1 MRSAKLK
8 RVTSTSGNSGMSTSI
23 QKISHYDASMKF
35 LLAPAVLSLAFT
47 GTFSIAQTSPKT
59 PEPPIA
65 NSGMNGE
72 MLYEILVGELNIQQG
87 QPLVGFSLL
96 LDAAR
101 KSNDSPLFAR
111 AVEIALKERSG
122 DGALMAVRSWSQAL
136 PKDRLANLNL
146 LQILIALNKT
156 NETLDP
162 LKKEI
167 AFSPVSER
175 NAAIRLVPRY
185 YARVTDSKAAVE
197 VVQKALDSYTANAET
212 ASSAWSAIGRMQ
224 MLNANLSGALQSVQK
239 SMATNVKADISAPF
253 LALELLGRGVKDAE
267 ALVTQAIANQ
277 DKPDYPMAY
286 VRVLIEAKRFQ
297 QAAEQAQSVTQRFPT
312 HAESWLLL
320 GSLQFEQGQDKQA
333 DASLQTYIAMA
344 NKAPNENTQRGI
356 IQAQSRRASILA
368 KQGKL
373 KEARL
378 LIAQLPAAN
387 DEDIRSR
394 LMAELQLLREY
405 RQWQAAFDLL
415 AQHAGNDLDLLYE
428 QAMMAEKLNQ
438 IEEMEKILR
447 SVISKDPTYFN
458 AYNALGFSL
467 ADRNVRLKEAKELI
481 VKALNLAPG
490 DPFITDSLGWVE
502 FRLGNTSQALALL
515 ERAFKDRADAEI
527 AAHLGEVLWQLK
539 RESDAIAVWRQG
551 LEIAPTNET
560 LQQTLQRFKPSL

>member
-1 MRSAKLK
+1 
-8 RVTSTSGNSGMSTSI
+8 
-23 QKISHYDASMKF
+23 MKF
-35 LLAPAVLSLAFT
+35 LLAPAVLSLALT
-47 GTFSIAQTSPKT
+47 GTLSIAQTSPKT
-59 PEPPIA
+59 PELPVA

-122 DGALMAVRSWSQAL
+122 DGALMAARSWSQAL

-167 AFSPVSER
+167 TFSPVSER

-197 VVQKALDSYTANAET
+197 VVQKALDSYTSNAET
-212 ASSAWSAIGRMQ
+212 ASAAWSAIGRMQ

-267 ALVTQAIANQ
+267 AFVTQALVTQ
-277 DKPDYPMAY
+277 DKPDFPMAY

-297 QAAEQAQSVTQRFPT
+297 LAAEQALSVTQRFPT
-312 HAESWLLL
+312 HAEAWLLL
-320 GSLQFEQGQDKQA
+320 GSLQFEQGLDKQA
-333 DASLQTYIAMA
+333 DASLQTYIGMA
-344 NKAPNENTQRGI
+344 NKVPNENTQRGI

-378 LIAQLPAAN
+378 LITQLPAKN
-387 DEDIRSR
+387 EEDMRSR

-415 AQHAGNDLDLLYE
+415 VQHAGDDLDLLYE

-481 VKALNLAPG
+481 VKALTLAPG

-539 RESDAIAVWRQG
+539 RESDAIAIWRQG
-551 LEIAPTNET
+551 IEIAPTNET

>member
-1 MRSAKLK
+1 
-8 RVTSTSGNSGMSTSI
+8 
-23 QKISHYDASMKF
+23 MKF

-47 GTFSIAQTSPKT
+47 GAPSIAQTSPET
-59 PEPPIA
+59 PEAPIA

-101 KSNDSPLFAR
+101 KSNDAQLFAR

-122 DGALMAVRSWSQAL
+122 DGALMAARSWSQAL
-136 PKDRLANLNL
+136 PQDRLANLNL

-156 NETLDP
+156 SETLDP

-167 AFSPVSER
+167 AFSPASER
-175 NAAIRLVPRY
+175 NAAIRVVPRY
-185 YARVTDSKAAVE
+185 YARITDTAAAAE
-197 VVQKALDSYTANAET
+197 VIQKALDSYTTNSVT
-212 ASSAWSAIGRMQ
+212 ASAAWSAIGRMQ
-224 MLNANLSGALQSVQK
+224 MLSANLNGALLSVQK
-239 SMATNVKADISAPF
+239 SMATNLKTDVSAPF

-267 ALVTQAIANQ
+267 VLVTQALAQQ

-286 VRVLIEAKRFQ
+286 VRVLIEAKRYPE
-297 QAAEQAQSVTQRFPT
+297 AAEQAQSITQRFPT
-312 HAESWLLL
+312 HAEAWLLL
-320 GSLQFEQGQDKQA
+320 GSLQFEQGFDKQA
-333 DASLQTYIAMA
+333 DASLQTYIGMA
-344 NKAPNENTQRGI
+344 QKAPSENTQRGI
-356 IQAQSRRASILA
+356 IQAQSRRAAILA

-378 LIAQLPAAN
+378 LITQLPATN
-387 DEDIRSR
+387 EEDVRSR

-415 AQHAGNDLDLLYE
+415 AQNAGDDLDLLYE
-428 QAMMAEKLNQ
+428 QAMMAEKINRV
-438 IEEMEKILR
+438 EEMEKLLR
-447 SVISKDPTYFN
+447 IVISKDPSHFN

-481 VKALNLAPG
+481 VKALTLAPG

-502 FRLGNTSQALALL
+502 FRLGNTNQALSLL
-515 ERAFKDRADAEI
+515 EKAFKDRADAEI

-539 RESDAIAVWRQG
+539 RESDAIAIWRKG
-551 LEIAPTNET
+551 LEILPTNET
-560 LQQTLQRFKPSL
+560 LQQTLQRFKPGI

>member
-1 MRSAKLK
+1 
-8 RVTSTSGNSGMSTSI
+8 
-23 QKISHYDASMKF
+23 MKF

-47 GTFSIAQTSPKT
+47 GTFSFAQTSPET
-59 PEPPIA
+59 PEPPVA

-122 DGALMAVRSWSQAL
+122 DGALMAARSWSQAL

-197 VVQKALDSYTANAET
+197 VVQKALDSYTANTET
-212 ASSAWSAIGRMQ
+212 TSAAWSSIGRMQ

-239 SMATNVKADISAPF
+239 SMAANVKADISAPF

-267 ALVTQAIANQ
+267 ALVTQALANQ

-297 QAAEQAQSVTQRFPT
+297 QAAEIAQSVTQRFPT
-312 HAESWLLL
+312 HAEAWLLL

-333 DASLQTYIAMA
+333 DASLQTYIGMA

-378 LIAQLPAAN
+378 LITQLPASN
-387 DEDIRSR
+387 DEDVRSR
-394 LMAELQLLREY
+394 LMAELQLLRDY

-415 AQHAGNDLDLLYE
+415 AQHAGDDLDLLYE
-428 QAMMAEKLNQ
+428 QAMMAEKLNRV
-438 IEEMEKILR
+438 EEMEKLLR
-447 SVISKDPTYFN
+447 AVISKDPSHFN

-467 ADRNVRLKEAKELI
+467 ADRNVRLKEAKELV

-539 RESDAIAVWRQG
+539 RESDAIAIWRQG

>member
-1 MRSAKLK
+1 
-8 RVTSTSGNSGMSTSI
+8 
-23 QKISHYDASMKF
+23 MKF

-47 GTFSIAQTSPKT
+47 GAPSIAQTSPET
-59 PEPPIA
+59 PEAPIA

-101 KSNDSPLFAR
+101 KSNDAQLFAR

-122 DGALMAVRSWSQAL
+122 DGALMAARSWSQAL
-136 PKDRLANLNL
+136 PQDRLANLNL

-156 NETLDP
+156 SETLDP

-167 AFSPVSER
+167 AFSPASER
-175 NAAIRLVPRY
+175 NAAIRVVPRY
-185 YARVTDSKAAVE
+185 YARITDTAAAAE
-197 VVQKALDSYTANAET
+197 VIQKALDSYTTNSVT
-212 ASSAWSAIGRMQ
+212 ASAAWSAIGRMQ
-224 MLNANLSGALQSVQK
+224 MLSANLNGALLSVQK
-239 SMATNVKADISAPF
+239 SMATNLKTDVSAPF

-267 ALVTQAIANQ
+267 VLVTQALAQQ

-286 VRVLIEAKRFQ
+286 VRVLIEAKRYPE
-297 QAAEQAQSVTQRFPT
+297 ATEQAQSITQRFPT
-312 HAESWLLL
+312 HAEAWLLL
-320 GSLQFEQGQDKQA
+320 GSLQFEQGLDKQA
-333 DASLQTYIAMA
+333 DASLQTYIGMA
-344 NKAPNENTQRGI
+344 QKAPSENTQRGI
-356 IQAQSRRASILA
+356 IQAQSRRAAILA
-368 KQGKL
+368 KQGRL

-378 LIAQLPAAN
+378 LITQLPATN
-387 DEDIRSR
+387 EEDVRSR

-415 AQHAGNDLDLLYE
+415 AQNAGDDLDLLYE
-428 QAMMAEKLNQ
+428 QAMMAEKINRV
-438 IEEMEKILR
+438 EEMEKLLR
-447 SVISKDPTYFN
+447 IVISKDPSHFN

-481 VKALNLAPG
+481 VKALTLAPG

-502 FRLGNTSQALALL
+502 FRLGNTNQALSLL
-515 ERAFKDRADAEI
+515 EKAFKDRADAEI

-539 RESDAIAVWRQG
+539 RESEAIAIWRKG
-551 LEIAPTNET
+551 LEILPTNET
-560 LQQTLQRFKPSL
+560 LQQTLQRFKPGL

>member
-1 MRSAKLK
+1 
-8 RVTSTSGNSGMSTSI
+8 
-23 QKISHYDASMKF
+23 MKF

-47 GTFSIAQTSPKT
+47 GAPSIAQTSPET
-59 PEPPIA
+59 PEAPIA

-101 KSNDSPLFAR
+101 KSNDAQLFAR

-122 DGALMAVRSWSQAL
+122 DGALMAARSWSQAL
-136 PKDRLANLNL
+136 PQDRLANLNL

-156 NETLDP
+156 SETLDP

-167 AFSPVSER
+167 AFSPASER
-175 NAAIRLVPRY
+175 NAAIRVVPRY
-185 YARVTDSKAAVE
+185 YARITDTAAAAE
-197 VVQKALDSYTANAET
+197 VIQKALDSYTTNSVT
-212 ASSAWSAIGRMQ
+212 ASAAWSAIGRMQ
-224 MLNANLSGALQSVQK
+224 MLSANLNGALLSVQK
-239 SMATNVKADISAPF
+239 SMATNLKTDVSAPF

-267 ALVTQAIANQ
+267 VLVTQALAQQ

-286 VRVLIEAKRFQ
+286 VRVLIEAKRYPE
-297 QAAEQAQSVTQRFPT
+297 ATEQAQSITQRFPT
-312 HAESWLLL
+312 HAEAWLLL
-320 GSLQFEQGQDKQA
+320 GSLQFEQGLDKQA
-333 DASLQTYIAMA
+333 DASLQTYIGMA
-344 NKAPNENTQRGI
+344 QKAPSENTQRGI
-356 IQAQSRRASILA
+356 IQAQSRRAAILA
-368 KQGKL
+368 KQGRL

-378 LIAQLPAAN
+378 LITQLPATN
-387 DEDIRSR
+387 EEDVRSR

-415 AQHAGNDLDLLYE
+415 AQNAGDDLDLLYE
-428 QAMMAEKLNQ
+428 QAMMAEKINRV
-438 IEEMEKILR
+438 EEMEKLLR
-447 SVISKDPTYFN
+447 IVISKDPSHFN

-481 VKALNLAPG
+481 VKALTLAPG

-502 FRLGNTSQALALL
+502 FRLGNTNQALSLL
-515 ERAFKDRADAEI
+515 EKAFKDRADAEI

-539 RESDAIAVWRQG
+539 RESDAIAIWRKG
-551 LEIAPTNET
+551 LEILPTNET
-560 LQQTLQRFKPSL
+560 LQQTLQRFKPGL

>member
-1 MRSAKLK
+1 
-8 RVTSTSGNSGMSTSI
+8 
-23 QKISHYDASMKF
+23 MKF
-35 LLAPAVLSLAFT
+35 LLASAVLSLAFT

-239 SMATNVKADISAPF
+239 SMATNAKADISAPF

-312 HAESWLLL
+312 HAEAWLLL

>member
-1 MRSAKLK
+1 
-8 RVTSTSGNSGMSTSI
+8 
-23 QKISHYDASMKF
+23 
-35 LLAPAVLSLAFT
+35 
-47 GTFSIAQTSPKT
+47 
-59 PEPPIA
+59 
-65 NSGMNGE
+65 
-72 MLYEILVGELNIQQG
+72 
-87 QPLVGFSLL
+87 
-96 LDAAR
+96 
-101 KSNDSPLFAR
+101 
-111 AVEIALKERSG
+111 
-122 DGALMAVRSWSQAL
+122 
-136 PKDRLANLNL
+136 
-146 LQILIALNKT
+146 
-156 NETLDP
+156 
-162 LKKEI
+162 
-167 AFSPVSER
+167 
-175 NAAIRLVPRY
+175 
-185 YARVTDSKAAVE
+185 
-197 VVQKALDSYTANAET
+197 
-212 ASSAWSAIGRMQ
+212 
-224 MLNANLSGALQSVQK
+224 
-239 SMATNVKADISAPF
+239 
-253 LALELLGRGVKDAE
+253 
-267 ALVTQAIANQ
+267 
-277 DKPDYPMAY
+277 
-286 VRVLIEAKRFQ
+286 
-297 QAAEQAQSVTQRFPT
+297 
-312 HAESWLLL
+312 L

>member
-1 MRSAKLK
+1 
-8 RVTSTSGNSGMSTSI
+8 
-23 QKISHYDASMKF
+23 MKF

-47 GTFSIAQTSPKT
+47 GAPSIAQTSPET
-59 PEPPIA
+59 PEAPIA

-101 KSNDSPLFAR
+101 KSNDAQLFAR

-122 DGALMAVRSWSQAL
+122 DGALMAARSWSQAL
-136 PKDRLANLNL
+136 PQDRLANLNL

-156 NETLDP
+156 SETLDP

-167 AFSPVSER
+167 AFSPASER
-175 NAAIRLVPRY
+175 NAAIRVVPRY
-185 YARVTDSKAAVE
+185 YARITDTAAAAE
-197 VVQKALDSYTANAET
+197 VIQKALDSYTTNSVT
-212 ASSAWSAIGRMQ
+212 ASAAWSAIGRMQ
-224 MLNANLSGALQSVQK
+224 MLSANLNGALLSVQK
-239 SMATNVKADISAPF
+239 SMATNLKTDVSAPF

-267 ALVTQAIANQ
+267 VLVTQALAQQ

-286 VRVLIEAKRFQ
+286 VRVLIEAKRYPE
-297 QAAEQAQSVTQRFPT
+297 AAEQAQSITQRFPT
-312 HAESWLLL
+312 HAEAWLLL
-320 GSLQFEQGQDKQA
+320 GSLQFEQGLDKQA
-333 DASLQTYIAMA
+333 DASLQTYIGMA
-344 NKAPNENTQRGI
+344 QKAPSENTQRGI
-356 IQAQSRRASILA
+356 IQAQSRRAAILA

-378 LIAQLPAAN
+378 LITQLPATN
-387 DEDIRSR
+387 EEDVRSR

-415 AQHAGNDLDLLYE
+415 AQNAGDDLDLLYE
-428 QAMMAEKLNQ
+428 QAMMAEKINRV
-438 IEEMEKILR
+438 EEMEKLLR
-447 SVISKDPTYFN
+447 IVISKDPSHFN

-481 VKALNLAPG
+481 VKALTLAPG

-502 FRLGNTSQALALL
+502 FRLGNTNQALSLL
-515 ERAFKDRADAEI
+515 EKAFKDRADAEI

-539 RESDAIAVWRQG
+539 RESDAIAIWRKG
-551 LEIAPTNET
+551 LEILPTNET
-560 LQQTLQRFKPSL
+560 LQQTLQRFKPGL

>member
-1 MRSAKLK
+1 
-8 RVTSTSGNSGMSTSI
+8 MSTSI

-47 GTFSIAQTSPKT
+47 GTFSIAQTSPET

-122 DGALMAVRSWSQAL
+122 DGALMAARSWSQAL

-197 VVQKALDSYTANAET
+197 VVQKALDSYTANTET
-212 ASSAWSAIGRMQ
+212 TSAAWSSIGRMQ

-267 ALVTQAIANQ
+267 ILVTKALANQ

-312 HAESWLLL
+312 HAEAWLLL

-333 DASLQTYIAMA
+333 DASLQTYIGMA

>member
-1 MRSAKLK
+1 
-8 RVTSTSGNSGMSTSI
+8 
-23 QKISHYDASMKF
+23 MKF
-35 LLAPAVLSLAFT
+35 LLAPAVLSLALT
-47 GTFSIAQTSPKT
+47 GTLSIAQTSPKT
-59 PEPPIA
+59 PELPVA

-101 KSNDSPLFAR
+101 KSNDAPLFAR

-122 DGALMAVRSWSQAL
+122 DGALMAARSWSQAL

-156 NETLDP
+156 SETLDP

-167 AFSPVSER
+167 AFSPASER
-175 NAAIRLVPRY
+175 NAAIRVVPRY
-185 YARVTDSKAAVE
+185 YARVTDSKVAVE
-197 VVQKALDSYTANAET
+197 VVQKALNSYTSNAET
-212 ASSAWSAIGRMQ
+212 ASAAWSAIGRMQ

-239 SMATNVKADISAPF
+239 SMATNVRADINAPF
-253 LALELLGRGVKDAE
+253 LALELLGRGVKEAE
-267 ALVTQAIANQ
+267 TLVTQALTNQ
-277 DKPDYPMAY
+277 DKPDFPMAY

-297 QAAEQAQSVTQRFPT
+297 LAAEQALSVTQRFPT
-312 HAESWLLL
+312 HAEAWLLL
-320 GSLQFEQGQDKQA
+320 GSLQFEQGLDKQA
-333 DASLQTYIAMA
+333 DASLQTYIGMA

-373 KEARL
+373 KEARS
-378 LIAQLPAAN
+378 LIAQLPASN
-387 DEDIRSR
+387 DEDVRSR

-415 AQHAGNDLDLLYE
+415 AQFAGDDLDLLYE

-481 VKALNLAPG
+481 VKALTLAPG

-539 RESDAIAVWRQG
+539 RESDAVAIWRQG
-551 LEIAPTNET
+551 IEIAPTNET

>member
-1 MRSAKLK
+1 
-8 RVTSTSGNSGMSTSI
+8 MSTSI

-35 LLAPAVLSLAFT
+35 LLASAVLSLAFT

-312 HAESWLLL
+312 HAEAWLLL

-539 RESDAIAVWRQG
+539 RESDAIAIWRQG
-551 LEIAPTNET
+551 LDIAPTNET
-560 LQQTLQRFKPSL
+560 LLQTLQRFKPSL

>member
-1 MRSAKLK
+1 
-8 RVTSTSGNSGMSTSI
+8 
-23 QKISHYDASMKF
+23 MKF

-47 GTFSIAQTSPKT
+47 GTFSIAQTSPET
-59 PEPPIA
+59 PEPPVA

-122 DGALMAVRSWSQAL
+122 DGALMAARSWSQAL

-197 VVQKALDSYTANAET
+197 VVQKALDSYTANTET
-212 ASSAWSAIGRMQ
+212 TSAAWSSIGRMQ

-267 ALVTQAIANQ
+267 ILVTQALANQ

-312 HAESWLLL
+312 HAEAWLLL

-333 DASLQTYIAMA
+333 DASLQTYIGMA

>member
-1 MRSAKLK
+1 
-8 RVTSTSGNSGMSTSI
+8 
-23 QKISHYDASMKF
+23 MKF
-35 LLAPAVLSLAFT
+35 LLAPAVLSLALT
-47 GTFSIAQTSPKT
+47 GTLSIAQTSPKT
-59 PEPPIA
+59 PELPVA

-101 KSNDSPLFAR
+101 KSNDAPLFAR

-122 DGALMAVRSWSQAL
+122 DGALMAARSWSQAL

-156 NETLDP
+156 SETLDP

-167 AFSPVSER
+167 AFSPASER
-175 NAAIRLVPRY
+175 NAAIRVVPRY
-185 YARVTDSKAAVE
+185 YARVTDSKVAVE
-197 VVQKALDSYTANAET
+197 VVQKALDSYTSNAET
-212 ASSAWSAIGRMQ
+212 ASAAWSAIGRMQ

-239 SMATNVKADISAPF
+239 SMATNVRADISAPF
-253 LALELLGRGVKDAE
+253 LALELLGRGVKEAE
-267 ALVTQAIANQ
+267 TLVTQALTNQ
-277 DKPDYPMAY
+277 DKPDFPMAY

-297 QAAEQAQSVTQRFPT
+297 LAAEQALSVTQRFPT
-312 HAESWLLL
+312 HAEAWLLL
-320 GSLQFEQGQDKQA
+320 GSLQFEQGLDKQA
-333 DASLQTYIAMA
+333 DASLQTYIGMA

-373 KEARL
+373 KEARS
-378 LIAQLPAAN
+378 LIAQLPASN
-387 DEDIRSR
+387 DEDVRSR

-405 RQWQAAFDLL
+405 RQWQAAFDFL
-415 AQHAGNDLDLLYE
+415 AQHAGDDLDLLYE

-481 VKALNLAPG
+481 VKALTLAPG

-539 RESDAIAVWRQG
+539 RESDAIAIWRQG
-551 LEIAPTNET
+551 IEIAPTNET

>member
-1 MRSAKLK
+1 
-8 RVTSTSGNSGMSTSI
+8 
-23 QKISHYDASMKF
+23 
-35 LLAPAVLSLAFT
+35 
-47 GTFSIAQTSPKT
+47 
-59 PEPPIA
+59 
-65 NSGMNGE
+65 MNGE

-101 KSNDSPLFAR
+101 KSNDAQLFAR

-122 DGALMAVRSWSQAL
+122 DGALMAARSWSQAL
-136 PKDRLANLNL
+136 PQDRLANLNL

-156 NETLDP
+156 SETLDP

-167 AFSPVSER
+167 AFSPATER
-175 NAAIRLVPRY
+175 NAAIRVVPRY
-185 YARVTDSKAAVE
+185 YARVTDTAAAAE
-197 VVQKALDSYTANAET
+197 VVQKALSSYTANAET
-212 ASSAWSAIGRMQ
+212 ASVAWAAIGRMQ
-224 MLNANLSGALQSVQK
+224 MLSTNLSGALKSVQK
-239 SMATNVKADISAPF
+239 SMATNARADNSAPF

-267 ALVTQAIANQ
+267 ALVTQALLTQ

-286 VRVLIEAKRFQ
+286 VRVLVEAKRFQ

-312 HAESWLLL
+312 HAEAWLLL
-320 GSLQFEQGQDKQA
+320 GSLQFEQGLDKQA
-333 DASLQTYIAMA
+333 DASLQTYIGMA

-373 KEARL
+373 KEARV
-378 LIAQLPAAN
+378 LISQLPASSE
-387 DEDIRSR
+387 EDVRSR

-415 AQHAGNDLDLLYE
+415 AQHAGEDLDLLYE
-428 QAMMAEKLNQ
+428 QAMMAEKLNRVD
-438 IEEMEKILR
+438 EMEKLLR
-447 SVISKDPTYFN
+447 TVFGKDPSHFN

-481 VKALNLAPG
+481 VKALTLAPG

-539 RESDAIAVWRQG
+539 RESDAIAIWRQG
-551 LEIAPTNET
+551 LDIAPTNET
-560 LQQTLQRFKPSL
+560 LQQTLQRFKQSL

>member
-1 MRSAKLK
+1 
-8 RVTSTSGNSGMSTSI
+8 MSTSI

-35 LLAPAVLSLAFT
+35 LLASAVLSLAFT

>member
-1 MRSAKLK
+1 
-8 RVTSTSGNSGMSTSI
+8 
-23 QKISHYDASMKF
+23 MKF

-47 GTFSIAQTSPKT
+47 GTVSFAQTSPET
-59 PEPPIA
+59 PEPPVA

-122 DGALMAVRSWSQAL
+122 DGALMAARSWSQAL

-197 VVQKALDSYTANAET
+197 VVQKALDSYTANTET
-212 ASSAWSAIGRMQ
+212 TSAAWSSIGRMQ

-267 ALVTQAIANQ
+267 ALVTQALANQ

-297 QAAEQAQSVTQRFPT
+297 QAAEIAQSVTQRFPT
-312 HAESWLLL
+312 HAEAWLLL

-333 DASLQTYIAMA
+333 DASLQTYIGMA

-378 LIAQLPAAN
+378 LITQLPASN
-387 DEDIRSR
+387 DEDVRSR
-394 LMAELQLLREY
+394 LIAELQLLRDY

-415 AQHAGNDLDLLYE
+415 AQHVGDDLDLLYE
-428 QAMMAEKLNQ
+428 QAMMAEKLNRV
-438 IEEMEKILR
+438 EEMEKLLR
-447 SVISKDPTYFN
+447 TVISKDSSHFN

-481 VKALNLAPG
+481 VKALTLAPG

-539 RESDAIAVWRQG
+539 RESDAIAIWRQG

>member
-1 MRSAKLK
+1 
-8 RVTSTSGNSGMSTSI
+8 
-23 QKISHYDASMKF
+23 MKF

-47 GTFSIAQTSPKT
+47 GTFSFAQTSPET
-59 PEPPIA
+59 PEPPVA

-122 DGALMAVRSWSQAL
+122 DGALMAARSWSQAL

-197 VVQKALDSYTANAET
+197 VVQKALDSYTANTET
-212 ASSAWSAIGRMQ
+212 TSAAWSSIGRMQ

-267 ALVTQAIANQ
+267 ILVTQALANQ

-312 HAESWLLL
+312 HAEAWLLL

-333 DASLQTYIAMA
+333 DASLQTYIGMA

>member
-1 MRSAKLK
+1 
-8 RVTSTSGNSGMSTSI
+8 MSTLI

-35 LLAPAVLSLAFT
+35 LLASAVLSLAFT

-59 PEPPIA
+59 SEPPIA

-72 MLYEILVGELNIQQG
+72 LLYEILVGELNIQQG

>member
-1 MRSAKLK
+1 
-8 RVTSTSGNSGMSTSI
+8 
-23 QKISHYDASMKF
+23 MKF
-35 LLAPAVLSLAFT
+35 LLAPAVLSLALT
-47 GTFSIAQTSPKT
+47 GTLSIAQTSPKT
-59 PEPPIA
+59 PELPVA

-122 DGALMAVRSWSQAL
+122 DGALMAARSWSQAL

-167 AFSPVSER
+167 TFSPVSER

-197 VVQKALDSYTANAET
+197 VVQKALDSYTSNAET
-212 ASSAWSAIGRMQ
+212 ASAAWSAIGRMQ

-267 ALVTQAIANQ
+267 ALVTQALVTQ
-277 DKPDYPMAY
+277 DKPDFPMAY

-297 QAAEQAQSVTQRFPT
+297 LAAEQALSVTQRFPT
-312 HAESWLLL
+312 HAEAWLLL
-320 GSLQFEQGQDKQA
+320 GSLQFEQGLDKQA
-333 DASLQTYIAMA
+333 DASLQTYIGMA
-344 NKAPNENTQRGI
+344 NKVPNENTQRGI

-378 LIAQLPAAN
+378 LITQLPAKN
-387 DEDIRSR
+387 EEDMRSR

-415 AQHAGNDLDLLYE
+415 VQHAGDDLDLLYE

-481 VKALNLAPG
+481 VKALTLAPG

-539 RESDAIAVWRQG
+539 RESDAIAIWRQG
-551 LEIAPTNET
+551 IEIAPTNET

>member
-1 MRSAKLK
+1 
-8 RVTSTSGNSGMSTSI
+8 
-23 QKISHYDASMKF
+23 MKF
-35 LLAPAVLSLAFT
+35 LLASAVLSLAFT

-111 AVEIALKERSG
+111 AGEIALKERSG

-378 LIAQLPAAN
+378 LITQLPAKTE
-387 DEDIRSR
+387 EDMRSR
-394 LMAELQLLREY
+394 LMAELQLLRDY

-415 AQHAGNDLDLLYE
+415 AQHAGDDLDLLYE
-428 QAMMAEKLNQ
+428 QAMMAEKLNRV
-438 IEEMEKILR
+438 EEMEKLLR
-447 SVISKDPTYFN
+447 TVISKDSSHFN

-481 VKALNLAPG
+481 VKALTLAPG

-502 FRLGNTSQALALL
+502 FRLGNTNQALALL
-515 ERAFKDRADAEI
+515 EKAFKDRADAEI

-539 RESDAIAVWRQG
+539 RESDAIAIWRQG
-551 LEIAPTNET
+551 LEISPTNET

>member
-1 MRSAKLK
+1 
-8 RVTSTSGNSGMSTSI
+8 
-23 QKISHYDASMKF
+23 MKF
-35 LLAPAVLSLAFT
+35 LLASAVLSLAFT

-59 PEPPIA
+59 PEPPIT

-72 MLYEILVGELNIQQG
+72 LLYEILVGELNIQQG

>member
-1 MRSAKLK
+1 
-8 RVTSTSGNSGMSTSI
+8 
-23 QKISHYDASMKF
+23 MKF

-47 GTFSIAQTSPKT
+47 GTFSFAQTSPET
-59 PEPPIA
+59 PEPPVA

-96 LDAAR
+96 LDAAS

-122 DGALMAVRSWSQAL
+122 DGALMAARSWSQAL

-197 VVQKALDSYTANAET
+197 VVQKALDSYTANTET
-212 ASSAWSAIGRMQ
+212 TSAAWSSIGRMQ

-267 ALVTQAIANQ
+267 ALVTQALANQ

-297 QAAEQAQSVTQRFPT
+297 QAAEIAQSVTQRFPT
-312 HAESWLLL
+312 HAEAWLLL

-333 DASLQTYIAMA
+333 DASLQTYIGMA

-378 LIAQLPAAN
+378 LITQLPASN
-387 DEDIRSR
+387 DEDVRSR
-394 LMAELQLLREY
+394 LMAELQLLRDY

-415 AQHAGNDLDLLYE
+415 AQHAGDDLDLLYE
-428 QAMMAEKLNQ
+428 QAMMAEKLNRV
-438 IEEMEKILR
+438 EEMEKLLR
-447 SVISKDPTYFN
+447 AVISKDPSHFN

-467 ADRNVRLKEAKELI
+467 ADRNVRLKEAKELV

-539 RESDAIAVWRQG
+539 RESDAIAIWRQG

>member
-1 MRSAKLK
+1 
-8 RVTSTSGNSGMSTSI
+8 
-23 QKISHYDASMKF
+23 MKF

-47 GTFSIAQTSPKT
+47 GAPSIAQTSPET
-59 PEPPIA
+59 PEAPIA

-101 KSNDSPLFAR
+101 KSNDAQLFAR

-122 DGALMAVRSWSQAL
+122 DGALMAARSWSQAL
-136 PKDRLANLNL
+136 PQDRLANLNL

-156 NETLDP
+156 SETLDP

-167 AFSPVSER
+167 AFSPASER
-175 NAAIRLVPRY
+175 NAAIRVVPRY
-185 YARVTDSKAAVE
+185 YARITDTAAAAE
-197 VVQKALDSYTANAET
+197 VIQKALDSYTTNSVT
-212 ASSAWSAIGRMQ
+212 ASAAWSAIGRMQ
-224 MLNANLSGALQSVQK
+224 MLSANLNGALLSVQK
-239 SMATNVKADISAPF
+239 SMATNLKTDVSAPF

-267 ALVTQAIANQ
+267 VLVTQALAQQ

-286 VRVLIEAKRFQ
+286 VRVLIEAKRYPE
-297 QAAEQAQSVTQRFPT
+297 AAEQAQSITQRFPT
-312 HAESWLLL
+312 HAEAWLLL
-320 GSLQFEQGQDKQA
+320 GSLQFEQGLDKQA
-333 DASLQTYIAMA
+333 DASLQTYIGMA
-344 NKAPNENTQRGI
+344 QKAPSENTQRGI
-356 IQAQSRRASILA
+356 IQAQSRRAAILA

-378 LIAQLPAAN
+378 LITQLPATN
-387 DEDIRSR
+387 EEDVRSR

-415 AQHAGNDLDLLYE
+415 AQNAGDDLDLLYE
-428 QAMMAEKLNQ
+428 QAMMAEKINRV
-438 IEEMEKILR
+438 EEMEKLLR
-447 SVISKDPTYFN
+447 IVISKDPSHFN

-481 VKALNLAPG
+481 VKALTLAPG

-502 FRLGNTSQALALL
+502 FRLGNTNQALSLL
-515 ERAFKDRADAEI
+515 EKAFKDRADAEI

-539 RESDAIAVWRQG
+539 RESDAIAIWRKG
-551 LEIAPTNET
+551 LEILPTNET
-560 LQQTLQRFKPSL
+560 LQQTLQRFKPGI

>member
-1 MRSAKLK
+1 
-8 RVTSTSGNSGMSTSI
+8 
-23 QKISHYDASMKF
+23 MKF
-35 LLAPAVLSLAFT
+35 LLASAVLSLAFT

>member
-1 MRSAKLK
+1 
-8 RVTSTSGNSGMSTSI
+8 
-23 QKISHYDASMKF
+23 MKF

-47 GTFSIAQTSPKT
+47 GAPSIAQISPET
-59 PEPPIA
+59 PEAPIA

-101 KSNDSPLFAR
+101 KSNDAPLFAR

-122 DGALMAVRSWSQAL
+122 DGALMAARSWSQAL
-136 PKDRLANLNL
+136 PQDRLANLNL

-156 NETLDP
+156 SETLDP

-167 AFSPVSER
+167 AFSPASER
-175 NAAIRLVPRY
+175 NAAIRVVPRY
-185 YARVTDSKAAVE
+185 YARITDTAAAAGVI
-197 VVQKALDSYTANAET
+197 QKALDSYTTNSET
-212 ASSAWSAIGRMQ
+212 ASAAWSAIGRMQ
-224 MLNANLSGALQSVQK
+224 MLSANLNGALLSVQK
-239 SMATNVKADISAPF
+239 SMAANLKTDVSAPF

-267 ALVTQAIANQ
+267 VLVTQALAQQ

-286 VRVLIEAKRFQ
+286 VRVLIEAKRYP
-297 QAAEQAQSVTQRFPT
+297 QAAEQAQSITQRFPT
-312 HAESWLLL
+312 HAEAWLLL
-320 GSLQFEQGQDKQA
+320 GSLQFEQGLDKQA
-333 DASLQTYIAMA
+333 DASLQTYIGMA
-344 NKAPNENTQRGI
+344 QKAPSENTQRGI
-356 IQAQSRRASILA
+356 IQAQSRRAAILA

-378 LIAQLPAAN
+378 LITQLPATN
-387 DEDIRSR
+387 EEDVRSR
-394 LMAELQLLREY
+394 LMAELQLLREN

-415 AQHAGNDLDLLYE
+415 AQNAGDDLDLLYE
-428 QAMMAEKLNQ
+428 QAMMAEKINRVD
-438 IEEMEKILR
+438 EMEKLLR
-447 SVISKDPTYFN
+447 IVISKDPSHFN

-481 VKALNLAPG
+481 VKALTLAPG

-502 FRLGNTSQALALL
+502 FRLGNTNQALSLL
-515 ERAFKDRADAEI
+515 EKAFKDRADAEI

-539 RESDAIAVWRQG
+539 RESDAIAIWRKG
-551 LEIAPTNET
+551 LEILPTNET
-560 LQQTLQRFKPSL
+560 LQQTLQRFKPGI

>member
-1 MRSAKLK
+1 
-8 RVTSTSGNSGMSTSI
+8 
-23 QKISHYDASMKF
+23 MKF
-35 LLAPAVLSLAFT
+35 LLAPAVLSLALI
-47 GTFSIAQTSPKT
+47 GTLSVAQTSPEI
-59 PEPPIA
+59 PEAPVA

-101 KSNDSPLFAR
+101 KSNDAQLFAR

-122 DGALMAVRSWSQAL
+122 DGALMAARSWSQVL
-136 PKDRLANLNL
+136 PQDRLANLNL

-156 NETLDP
+156 SETLDP

-167 AFSPVSER
+167 AFSPFSER
-175 NAAIRLVPRY
+175 NAAIRVVPRY
-185 YARVTDSKAAVE
+185 YARVTDSKVAAE
-197 VVQKALDSYTANAET
+197 VVQKALDSYTANTET
-212 ASSAWSAIGRMQ
+212 ASAAWSAIGRME
-224 MLNANLSGALQSVQK
+224 MLNANLTGALQSAQK
-239 SMATNVKADISAPF
+239 SMAANIKADVSAPF

-267 ALVTQAIANQ
+267 VLVTLALANQ

-286 VRVLIEAKRFQ
+286 VRVLIEAKRYP
-297 QAAEQAQSVTQRFPT
+297 QATEQVQSITQRFPT
-312 HAESWLLL
+312 HAEAWLLL
-320 GSLQFEQGQDKQA
+320 GSLQFEQGLDRQA
-333 DASLQTYIAMA
+333 DASLQTYIGLA
-344 NKAPNENTQRGI
+344 NKAPSENTQRGI

-373 KEARL
+373 KDARL
-378 LIAQLPAAN
+378 LISQLPAASE
-387 DEDIRSR
+387 EDMRSR

-415 AQHAGNDLDLLYE
+415 AQHAGEDLDLVYE
-428 QAMMAEKLNQ
+428 QAMMAEKLNRV
-438 IEEMEKILR
+438 EEMEKLLR
-447 SVISKDPTYFN
+447 TVISKDPSHFN

-467 ADRNVRLKEAKELI
+467 ADRNVRLREAKELI
-481 VKALNLAPG
+481 VKALTLAPG
-490 DPFITDSLGWVE
+490 DPFISDSLGWVE

-539 RESDAIAVWRQG
+539 RESDAIAIWRQG
-551 LEIAPTNET
+551 MDIAPTNET
-560 LQQTLQRFKPSL
+560 LQQTLQRFKPGI